1 MTLALQSKQVEE
13 IEKII
18 QQYKNIFGGKSMQ
31 TNNYLPTGNKA
42 LDEMLK
48 GGYLK
53 GTLTEISGVTDS
65 GKTLLALKAI
75 KQVQQENI
83 LHQH

>member
-1 MTLALQSKQVEE
+1 
-13 IEKII
+13 
-18 QQYKNIFGGKSMQ
+18 MQ

-75 KQVQQENI
+75 KQVQQENKLAVYI
-83 LHQH
+83 NPSRNINISMLIDNDLDE